1 MPIPPLSPTPL
12 SPWKPASTDS
22 ALPSSTLRHFDPRL
36 LATLASLDLQARYVV
51 EGFISGLHRSPF
63 HGFSAE
69 FSEYREY
76 EPGDD
81 PRHVDWRAYA
91 RSGRLYVKRYMQETN
106 LACYALVDTSASME
120 YRGSDAWG
128 SKLEVS
134 RVLGAALSWMML
146 KQNDAVGL
154 LAWSVEMDGP
164 EMVPP
169 SQKSSQFGMLL
180 RQLDRLTPNP
190 RATLSGLLS
199 IAARRL
205 RRRSLAI
212 LISDLLEPPEDLVE
226 SLRQLRHAGT
236 ELLVLQVL
244 DRDEL
249 EFPFAEDTIFEDPET
264 GRRRRVAPAAARDVY
279 LQRFTAFLD
288 SHRDQLRGLEAHH
301 RIVRTD
307 EAPWQAIQAYLEA
320 RESLG

>member
-1 MPIPPLSPTPL
+1 MWSRLLSSAPELPGRAAAAE
-12 SPWKPASTDS
+12 AS
-22 ALPSSTLRHFDPRL
+22 LPSPTLRHFDARL
-36 LATLASLDLQARYVV
+36 LATLGSLDLQARYVV
-51 EGFISGLHRSPF
+51 EGFVAGLHRSPF
-63 HGFSAE
+63 HGFSVE

-81 PRHVDWRAYA
+81 PRHVDWRAFA

-120 YRGSDAWG
+120 YRGPDAWG
-128 SKLEVS
+128 SKLEVG
-134 RVLGAALSWMML
+134 RVLCAALAWMML
-146 KQNDAVGL
+146 RQNDAVGL
-154 LAWSVEMDGP
+154 LAWAEQAEGL
-164 EMVPP
+164 ELVPP
-169 SQKSSQFGMLL
+169 SQRSSQFGLLL
-180 RQLDRLTPNP
+180 RQLDRLEPNP
-190 RATLSGLLS
+190 RTTLAGLVAT
-199 IAARRL
+199 AARRI

-212 LISDLLEPPEDLVE
+212 LISDLLEPPEDLAE
-226 SLRQLRHAGT
+226 ALRQLRYSGT

-249 EFPFAEDTIFEDPET
+249 EFPFTEDTIFEDPET
-264 GRRRRVAPAAARDVY
+264 GKRRGVAPAAARDTY

-307 EAPWQAIQAYLEA
+307 EAPWQALQAFLET
-320 RESLG
+320 RELLG